1 VDQQRVE
8 KRGSHCAMR
17 GGVSEGQRRHGGNLL
32 LLRQKQRTLEGCKE
46 ILIHLG
52 VLDGLVVI
60 DRVCPDGQAILR
72 VLTHGDGDTDHVVIV
87 GLGESRGRHESER
100 LIGSLDDE
108 PEVLERRDNSTYG
121 DVPIFDLEGS
131 RLEAADLELRV
142 GRRQEILWRWRCGTA
157 VEEEAPGN
165 EQASPYASCVGSH
178 RSSSSLGHRVC
189 ASRNTA
195 LESLAKNCW

>member
-1 VDQQRVE
+1 MDQQRAE

-32 LLRQKQRTLEGCKE
+32 LLRQKKRTLEGCKE

-52 VLDGLVVI
+52 VVNGLVVVNSI
-60 DRVCPDGQAILR
+60 GADGQAILR

-100 LIGSLDDE
+100 LIGALDDE
-108 PEVLERRDNSTYG
+108 PEVLERRDDSTYG
-121 DVPIFDLEGS
+121 DVPVFDLEGA
-131 RLEAADLELRV
+131 RLEAADLELRI
-142 GRRQEILWRWRCGTA
+142 GRREEILWGWRGRTA
-157 VEEEAPGN
+157 VEQETSDY

-178 RSSSSLGHRVC
+178 RSSSLFGHRVC
-189 ASRNTA
+189 ASKNTA

>member
-1 VDQQRVE
+1 MDQQRAE
-8 KRGSHCAMR
+8 KRDSHCAMR

-52 VLDGLVVI
+52 VVDWLVVVNSI
-60 DRVCPDGQAILR
+60 GADGQAILR
-72 VLTHGDGDTDHVVIV
+72 VLTHGDGDTNHVVIV
-87 GLGESRGRHESER
+87 GLGESCSRHEPER
-100 LIGSLDDE
+100 LIGALDDE
-108 PEVLERRDNSTYG
+108 PEVLERRYDSTYG

-131 RLEAADLELRV
+131 RLEAADLELRI
-142 GRRQEILWRWRCGTA
+142 GRREEILWGWRGRTA
-157 VEEEAPGN
+157 VEQEASDD
-165 EQASPYASCVGSH
+165 EQASPYTSHIGH
-178 RSSSSLGHRVC
+178 RSSSSFNHMEC

>member
-1 VDQQRVE
+1 VAPTTLCVAASFRARDVIAE
-8 KRGSHCAMR
+8 F
-17 GGVSEGQRRHGGNLL
+17 L
-32 LLRQKQRTLEGCKE
+32 LLRQKERAFEGRKE
-46 ILIHLG
+46 VLIHLG

-60 DRVCPDGQAILR
+60 DRICPYGQTVLR
-72 VLTHGDGDTDHVVIV
+72 VLAHSDGDTDHVVIV
-87 GLGESRGRHESER
+87 RLGESCSRHEPER
-100 LIGSLDDE
+100 LIGSFDDE
-108 PEVLERRDNSTYG
+108 PEILERCDDSTYG

-131 RLEAADLELRV
+131 CLEAADLELRV

-178 RSSSSLGHRVC
+178 RSSSSLDHMVC